1 MVRKVSEYEQH
12 ADECRRMA
20 VKASDPVHKEQLTSM
35 ADAWAMLAEER
46 RKQLTKRQNGLLEGG
61 LPE

>member
-1 MVRKVSEYEQH
+1 MRKVSEYEDH

-20 VKASDPVHKEQLTSM
+20 VRASDPVHKQQLTAM

-46 RKQLTKRQNGLLEGG
+46 RKQLAKRHNSLLEEH
-61 LPE
+61 PE